1 MSAQEQGATR
11 DPCTGPAMSTLRGAG
26 QAWDQRLNLLSR
38 SERKTLAIASLGSV
52 LAHLALLGLTF
63 GVQDFGLPGFDLPWR
78 ERRIAAPDL
87 HVVLA
92 PGPAPTAGSVAPQAE
107 SLPPQTTL
115 EPPLDPSEPAAA
127 LTHVEAPAPPQAT
140 TTDAADHEPM
150 VAVPPD
156 DRAPSEVAESTT
168 ERMLAGMG
176 DTSASL
182 GVQPDL
188 IAVHQSGLARWVAP
202 PVPPV
207 PSRAIATAP
216 SASSPQFP
224 QPAAPVAAVPARPQ
238 ASAPEL
244 VQERARLEQQALLAR
259 QQAQQREA
267 ERAEA
272 ARLQAERLE
281 EARQAAAAR
290 HQREQLEA
298 ERQEAD
304 RLAAVRAEAER
315 QALALQEAARLE
327 LARQEA
333 ERQEAVR
340 QLAARQEQLRQ
351 EQLRQEQ
358 LRQEAVRLDAARIEA
373 ARLQAERQER
383 AQKAAAEE
391 AAARQ
396 RAAQIEADEARREAA
411 RRAMG
416 RQLDEEAARREA
428 TAAAARSPGL
438 LPPSASSMRRG
449 RLLGRTD
456 PNAELVLYAEAWARK
471 IHLNVA
477 IESVREMVSRPH
489 ANPVVTVALRRDG
502 TVESISFVVSSGV
515 AELDEGIRRI
525 VQAQAPYQAFPPA
538 LAGEYDVIEIRRTW
552 YFDSAVRLY

>member
-1 MSAQEQGATR
+1 MSAQEQGDTR
-11 DPCTGPAMSTLRGAG
+11 DPCNGPAMSTPRGAG

-38 SERKTLAIASLGSV
+38 PERKTLAIASLVSV
-52 LAHLALLGLTF
+52 LAHVALLGLTF
-63 GVQDFGLPGFDLPWR
+63 GGQDFGLPGFDLPWR

-92 PGPAPTAGSVAPQAE
+92 PGPTPAVGSAAPAAPLAE

-115 EPPLDPSEPAAA
+115 EPPLDPPEPAAV
-127 LTHVEAPAPPQAT
+127 LTRVEAPAPPPAT
-140 TTDAADHEPM
+140 VIDAAEPVPM
-150 VAVPPD
+150 VAAPSD
-156 DRAPSEVAESTT
+156 DQAPSEEAVATT
-168 ERMLAGMG
+168 ERRLADMG
-176 DTSASL
+176 DTAAAL

-188 IAVHQSGLARWVAP
+188 IAVHQPGLARWVAP

-207 PSRAIATAP
+207 PNRAISTAP
-216 SASSPQFP
+216 SASSPQAP

-238 ASAPEL
+238 ASAPEQA
-244 VQERARLEQQALLAR
+244 QERARLEQQALLAR

-267 ERAEA
+267 GRAEA

-290 HQREQLEA
+290 HEREQLEAQRKEA
-298 ERQEAD
+298 ERQEA
-304 RLAAVRAEAER
+304 A
-315 QALALQEAARLE
+315 
-327 LARQEA
+327 
-333 ERQEAVR
+333 R
-340 QLAARQEQLRQ
+340 QLAARQELLRQEILRQ

-373 ARLQAERQER
+373 ERQEM

-416 RQLDEEAARREA
+416 RQLDEEAARRDA
-428 TAAAARSPGL
+428 AAAAARSPGL

-449 RLLGRTD
+449 RLLGRSD

-471 IHLNVA
+471 IQLNVA
-477 IESVREMVSRPH
+477 IESVRELVSRPH

-502 TVESISFVVSSGV
+502 SVESISFVVSSGV

-525 VQAQAPYQAFPPA
+525 VQAQAPYQAFSPA

>member
-1 MSAQEQGATR
+1 MSAQEQGDTS
-11 DPCTGPAMSTLRGAG
+11 DPCNGPAMSTPSGAG

-38 SERKTLAIASLGSV
+38 PERKTLAIASLVSV
-52 LAHLALLGLTF
+52 LAHVALLGLTF
-63 GVQDFGLPGFDLPWR
+63 GGQDFGLPGFDLPWR

-92 PGPAPTAGSVAPQAE
+92 PGPTPAVGSAAPAAPLAE

-127 LTHVEAPAPPQAT
+127 LTRVEAPAPPPAT
-140 TTDAADHEPM
+140 AIDAAEPEPM
-150 VAVPPD
+150 VAAPPD
-156 DRAPSEVAESTT
+156 DQAPSEEAVATT
-168 ERMLAGMG
+168 ERRLADMG
-176 DTSASL
+176 DTAAAL

-188 IAVHQSGLARWVAP
+188 IAVHQPGLARWVAP

-207 PSRAIATAP
+207 PNRAISTAT
-216 SASSPQFP
+216 SASSPQFLK
-224 QPAAPVAAVPARPQ
+224 PAAPVAAVPARPQ
-238 ASAPEL
+238 ASAPEQA
-244 VQERARLEQQALLAR
+244 QERARLEQQALLAR

-267 ERAEA
+267 GRAEA

-290 HQREQLEA
+290 HEREQLEA
-298 ERQEAD
+298 QRKEAD
-304 RLAAVRAEAER
+304 RLAAARAEAER

-333 ERQEAVR
+333 ERQEAAR
-340 QLAARQEQLRQ
+340 QLAARQEL
-351 EQLRQEQ
+351 LRQEQ

-373 ARLQAERQER
+373 ERQEK

-416 RQLDEEAARREA
+416 RQLDEEAARRDA
-428 TAAAARSPGL
+428 AAAAARSPGL

-449 RLLGRTD
+449 RLLGRSD

-471 IHLNVA
+471 IQLNVA
-477 IESVREMVSRPH
+477 IESVRELVSRPH

-502 TVESISFVVSSGV
+502 SVESISFVVSSGV

-525 VQAQAPYQAFPPA
+525 VQAQAPYQAFSPA

>member
-1 MSAQEQGATR
+1 MSAQEQGDTR
-11 DPCTGPAMSTLRGAG
+11 DPCNGPAMSTPRGAG

-38 SERKTLAIASLGSV
+38 PERKTLAIASLVSV
-52 LAHLALLGLTF
+52 LAHVALLGLTF
-63 GVQDFGLPGFDLPWR
+63 GGQDFGLPGFDLPWR

-92 PGPAPTAGSVAPQAE
+92 PGPTPAVGSVAPAAPLAE

-127 LTHVEAPAPPQAT
+127 LTRVEAPAPPPAT
-140 TTDAADHEPM
+140 AIDAAEPEPM
-150 VAVPPD
+150 VAAPPD
-156 DRAPSEVAESTT
+156 DQAPSEEAVATT
-168 ERMLAGMG
+168 ERRLADMG
-176 DTSASL
+176 DTAAAL

-188 IAVHQSGLARWVAP
+188 IAVHQPGLARWVAP

-207 PSRAIATAP
+207 PNRAISTAP
-216 SASSPQFP
+216 SASSPQAP

-238 ASAPEL
+238 ASAPEQA
-244 VQERARLEQQALLAR
+244 QERARLEQQALLAR

-267 ERAEA
+267 GRAEA

-290 HQREQLEA
+290 HEREQLEA
-298 ERQEAD
+298 QRKEAD
-304 RLAAVRAEAER
+304 RLAAARAEAER

-333 ERQEAVR
+333 ERQEAAR
-340 QLAARQEQLRQ
+340 QLAARQEL
-351 EQLRQEQ
+351 LRQEQ

-373 ARLQAERQER
+373 ERQEK

-416 RQLDEEAARREA
+416 RQLDEEAARRDA
-428 TAAAARSPGL
+428 AAAAARSPGL

-449 RLLGRTD
+449 RLLGRSD

-471 IHLNVA
+471 IQLNVA
-477 IESVREMVSRPH
+477 IESVRELVSRPH

-525 VQAQAPYQAFPPA
+525 VQAQAPYQAFSPA